1 GLTSS
6 PYKTFALDKKNAIML
21 VQTCG
26 VPQAKKQPPCG
37 VPQAKKQP
45 SCGEPQANNPPTACR
60 RKKNRR
66 CGFFYI

>member
-1 GLTSS
+1 
-6 PYKTFALDKKNAIML
+6 ML

-45 SCGEPQANNPPTACR
+45 SCGEPQANTPPTACR